1 MIKQVYSRRLK
12 RNVYRL
18 DTRLSN
24 GIRFR
29 KFFLKRSD
37 AEAVAYK
44 IKHDAYN
51 PTLRIIDNLR
61 SSDTVRVGQT
71 IRRRHPEFRER
82 TRARRVLADFCK
94 LLVPDLCVDEV
105 TKADCK
111 KYIDKRKHDGL
122 KPQSIDRELN
132 IIVAMFN
139 QAENYF
145 PALEQ
150 WRPPRIPR
158 PKILDGRRE
167 RIWGEHEIKVILG
180 QLFAPK
186 RDDEQV
192 QSAIA
197 RYRVGRKVQF
207 CLLNGLRHSEMN
219 LIPKTGINWE
229 ARQVRIKQ
237 GKTGNY
243 KVIGPLGPTSMA
255 ILREFY
261 DASKTDLVFS
271 RSGNISPKFYRILR
285 EACERAG
292 VPYGRKNP
300 NGLVLHDARHTA
312 TTHLLES
319 NVSPKTVQEWM
330 GWSDKAFVLYTHMRR
345 SNQENKPA
353 NHWRDLRVGGRV
365 N

>member
-18 DTRLSN
+18 DTRLST
-24 GIRFR
+24 GTRFR
-29 KFFLKRSD
+29 RFFLKRSD
-37 AEAVAYK
+37 AQAVAYK
-44 IKHDAYN
+44 IKHDA
-51 PTLRIIDNLR
+51 TM
-61 SSDTVRVGQT
+61 
-71 IRRRHPEFRER
+71 RRFGLPVAVER
-82 TRARRVLADFCK
+82 PRLSELAKRYADDIQNSHEQTRAKRVLADFCG
-94 LLVPDLCVDEV
+94 LLISSLCVDEV

-111 KYIDKRKHDGL
+111 KYIDKRLRDGL

-145 PALEQ
+145 PSLEQ

-158 PKILDGRRE
+158 PKIIDGRRE
-167 RIWGEHEIKVILG
+167 RTWSEHEIKVVLG
-180 QLFAPK
+180 ELFAAK
-186 RDDEQV
+186 REDEQV

-207 CLLNGLRHSEMN
+207 CLLNGVRHSEMN
-219 LIPKTGINWE
+219 LIPKTGINWD
-229 ARQVRIKQ
+229 ARQVRIRQ

-243 KVIGPLGPTSMA
+243 KVIGPLGPTSME
-255 ILREFY
+255 ILREFSN
-261 DASKTDLVFS
+261 ASKTDLVFS
-271 RSGNISPKFYRILR
+271 RSGNITPKFYRILR

-292 VPYGRKNP
+292 VPYGRSNP

-330 GWSDKAFVLYTHMRR
+330 GWSDKAFVLYYSHATQR
-345 SNQENKPA
+345 SRKQA
-353 NHWRDLRVGGRV
+353 GRSLERLAGRKTA
-365 N
+365 

>member
-18 DTRLSN
+18 DAKPTH
-24 GIRFR
+24 GKRFR

-37 AEAVAYK
+37 AEAAAYK
-44 IKHDAYN
+44 LKHDAIMKRFGLAATFDRPLLSELIERFNDDIKN
-51 PTLRIIDNLR
+51 PHE
-61 SSDTVRVGQT
+61 Q
-71 IRRRHPEFRER
+71 RR
-82 TRARRVLADFCK
+82 AKRVLADFCS
-94 LLVPDLCVDEV
+94 LLTPGTCVDEV

-111 KYIDKRKHDGL
+111 KYINKRMRDGL

-139 QAENYF
+139 RADNYF
-145 PALEQ
+145 PELEQ

-167 RIWGEHEIKVILG
+167 RTWSEHEIKVILG
-180 QLFAPK
+180 ELLSP
-186 RDDEQV
+186 RRENEQA
-192 QSAIA
+192 QAAKA

-207 CLLNGLRHSEMN
+207 CLLNGVRHSEMN
-219 LIPKTGINWE
+219 LIAKTEIDWQ
-229 ARQVRIKQ
+229 ARQVRIRQ

-243 KVIGPLGPTSMA
+243 KVIGPLGPTSME
-255 ILREFY
+255 ILREFC
-261 DASKTDLVFS
+261 DESMTESVFS
-271 RSGNISPKFYRILR
+271 RSGNITPKFYRILR
-285 EACERAG
+285 EACERNG
-292 VPYGRKNP
+292 VPYGRKTP

-330 GWSDKAFVLYTHMRR
+330 GWSDKAFVLYYSHATKQSREEAGQ
-345 SNQENKPA
+345 SLEKLAGKPWA
-353 NHWRDLRVGGRV
+353 D
-365 N
+365 